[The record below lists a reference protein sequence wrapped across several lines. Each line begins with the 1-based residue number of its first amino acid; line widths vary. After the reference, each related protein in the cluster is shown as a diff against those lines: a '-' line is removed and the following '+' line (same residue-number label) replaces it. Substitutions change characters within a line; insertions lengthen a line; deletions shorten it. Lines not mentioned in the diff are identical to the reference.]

1 MKRFAA
7 LFPVATAAM
16 FFLVLIPG
24 WADRKMQAQAETS
37 LAEVRVE
44 SVEFSSISPD
54 DIEAEVRVSA
64 RAKAA
69 AVIHTLVFDGVTIDG
84 IRVHVP
90 PVMGPIHLR
99 AGESIDDLPKIHAMV
114 TYKELETL
122 EPLRRA
128 VREGHASLHGEVHA
142 QLELSL
148 FQKLALMASNAW
160 VTIPVD
166 QQIAIDVPG
175 GTLGRTAA
183 YATLLAAEPVWIAG
197 QAAREWRQNQST
209 LAARVRSEMGVRLV
223 ALETRYELRT
233 KQGEHV
239 SMSSRNL
246 GFVTGD
252 GEVVA
257 PGEAAEPWSFDDS
270 VAQAL
275 DRGEV
280 TMNDASYDLLAT
292 PLGDGSGER
301 KTYSLQRHELR
312 IVRKP
317 GGRETGIAAGTRNRY
332 RVRFRNSDSNAAL
345 CEIPALKGSGNRVE
359 LAKDSKEGS
368 WRPAAVVRLDRS
380 GSKSEPTLWLTE
392 ARWDEGRYHI
402 KDVVDAAA
410 FGSPL
415 WMEDGVVGLLQDES
429 SAAEINGVLKSLR

>member
-1 MKRFAA
+1 MRRFAA
-7 LFPVATAAM
+7 LFPAATAAM
-16 FFLVLIPG
+16 SFLVLIPS
-24 WADRKMQAQAETS
+24 WADRKMQVQAETS

-54 DIEAEVRVSA
+54 DIVVEVRVSA

-69 AVIHTLVFDGVTIDG
+69 AVVHTLVFEGVTIDG

-99 AGESIDDLPKIHAMV
+99 AGESINDLPQIHAVV

-142 QLELSL
+142 QLELSV
-148 FQKLALMASNAW
+148 FQKLALMASSAW
-160 VTIPVD
+160 VTLPVD
-166 QQIAIDVPG
+166 QRIAIDLPG
-175 GTLGRTAA
+175 GTLGRAA
-183 YATLLAAEPVWIAG
+183 AFATLLAAEPVWIAG
-197 QAAREWRQNQST
+197 QAAREWRQNQSA
-209 LAARVRSEMGVRLV
+209 LAARVRSEMSARLV
-223 ALETRYELRT
+223 ALETRYELKT

-239 SMSSRNL
+239 SMSSRSL

-252 GEVVA
+252 GKVVA

-270 VAQAL
+270 LAQAL

-280 TMNDASYDLLAT
+280 TMNDSSYDLLAT
-292 PLGDGSGER
+292 PMGDGLGER

-317 GGRETGIAAGTRNRY
+317 GGGEIGIAASARNRY

-345 CEIPALKGSGNRVE
+345 CEIPALKGSGNSVE
-359 LAKDSKEGS
+359 LARASTESS
-368 WRPAAVVRLDRS
+368 WRPAAVVRLERS
-380 GSKSEPTLWLTE
+380 GSRSEPTLWLTE

-402 KDVVDAAA
+402 KDVVDSAAI
-410 FGSPL
+410 GSPL
-415 WMEDGVVGLLQDES
+415 WMENGVVGLLQDES
-429 SAAEINGVLKSLR
+429 SAAEINGVLKNLR

>member
-7 LFPVATAAM
+7 LFPAATAAIS
-16 FFLVLIPG
+16 FLVLIPV
-24 WADRKMQAQAETS
+24 WADRKMQVQAETS

-54 DIEAEVRVSA
+54 DIVAEVRVSA
-64 RAKAA
+64 RAKTA
-69 AVIHTLVFDGVTIDG
+69 AVVHKLVFDGVTIDG

-99 AGESIDDLPKIHAMV
+99 AGESIDDMPQIHAVV

-142 QLELSL
+142 QLELNM
-148 FQKLALMASNAW
+148 FQKLALMTSSVW
-160 VTIPVD
+160 VTLPVD
-166 QQIAIDVPG
+166 QRIAIDLPG
-175 GTLGRTAA
+175 GAVGRAA
-183 YATLLAAEPVWIAG
+183 AFATLVAAEPVWIAG
-197 QAAREWRQNQST
+197 QAASEWRQNQST
-209 LAARVRSEMGVRLV
+209 LAARVRNEMRGRLV
-223 ALETRYELRT
+223 DLETRYELRT

-252 GEVVA
+252 GEIVA
-257 PGEAAEPWSFDDS
+257 PGEAAEPWSFDDPL
-270 VAQAL
+270 AQAL

-292 PLGDGSGER
+292 LLEDGPGEK

-312 IVRKP
+312 LVRKL
-317 GGRETGIAAGTRNRY
+317 GGGETGIGAGARHRY
-332 RVRFRNSDSNAAL
+332 RIRFRNSDSNAAL

-359 LAKDSKEGS
+359 LARDSKEGS
-368 WRPAAVVRLDRS
+368 WRPAVVVRLARS
-380 GSKSEPTLWLTE
+380 GSRSEPTLWLTE
-392 ARWDEGRYHI
+392 ARWDVGRYHI

-410 FGSPL
+410 IGSPL
-415 WMEDGVVGLLQDES
+415 WMENGVVGLLQDES
-429 SAAEINGVLKSLR
+429 SAAEINGVLKNLR